1 MLGVKKMDKDKQA
14 KLASKGWKIGT
25 VDEFLELTPAE
36 VTYIEL
42 RLALSENLKQ
52 RRTQKQI
59 TSSDTQLANPSQI
72 EKLETGETSV
82 SLDFLIR
89 SLLTLGVTVKEL
101 AEIMVH
107 SQDFA
112 GNPNV

>member
-1 MLGVKKMDKDKQA
+1 MDKDKQA

-25 VDEFLELTPAE
+25 VNEFLELTPAE
-36 VTYIEL
+36 ATYIEL
-42 RLALSENLKQ
+42 RLALSENLQQ
-52 RRTQKQI
+52 RRTQKQL
-59 TSSDTQLANPSQI
+59 TPSQFAQLLNANPSQI
-72 EKLETGETSV
+72 EKLETGEASV

-89 SLLTLGVTVKEL
+89 SLLTLGATVKEL

>member
-1 MLGVKKMDKDKQA
+1 MDKDKQA

-25 VDEFLELTPAE
+25 VNDFLDLTPAE
-36 VTYIEL
+36 ATYIEL

-52 RRTQKQI
+52 RRTQL
-59 TSSDTQLANPSQI
+59 TSSQFAQLLNANPSQI
-72 EKLETGETSV
+72 EKLETGEASV

-89 SLLTLGVTVKEL
+89 SLLTLGASVKEL

-107 SQDFA
+107 SQCRVD
-112 GNPNV
+112 

>member
-1 MLGVKKMDKDKQA
+1 MDKDKQA

-25 VDEFLELTPAE
+25 VSEFLELTPAE
-36 VTYIEL
+36 ATYIEL

-52 RRTQKQI
+52 RQTQKQL
-59 TSSDTQLANPSQI
+59 TSSHTQLLNANSSQI
-72 EKLETGETSV
+72 EKLETGETEV
-82 SLDFLIR
+82 TLDFLIR

-107 SQDFA
+107 SQNSQNFA
-112 GNPNV
+112 SNSN

>member
-1 MLGVKKMDKDKQA
+1 MDKDKQA

-25 VDEFLELTPAE
+25 VNEFLELTPAE
-36 VTYIEL
+36 ATYIEL

-52 RRTQKQI
+52 RWTQL
-59 TSSDTQLANPSQI
+59 TSSHIQLNANSSQI
-72 EKLETGETSV
+72 EKLETGEVT
-82 SLDFLIR
+82 LDFLIR
-89 SLLTLGVTVKEL
+89 SLLTLGTTVKEL

>member
-1 MLGVKKMDKDKQA
+1 MDKDKQA
-14 KLASKGWKIGT
+14 KLALKGWKIGT
-25 VDEFLELTPAE
+25 VNEFLDLTPAE
-36 VTYIEL
+36 ATYIEL

-52 RRTQKQI
+52 RQTQI
-59 TSSDTQLANPSQI
+59 TSSQFAQLLNANSSQI
-72 EKLETGETSV
+72 EKLETREAEVT
-82 SLDFLIR
+82 LDFLIR
-89 SLLTLGVTVKEL
+89 SLLTLGATVKEL

>member
-1 MLGVKKMDKDKQA
+1 MDKDKQA
-14 KLASKGWKIGT
+14 KLASKGWK
-25 VDEFLELTPAE
+25 TPAE

-42 RLALSENLKQ
+42 RLALSENLQQ
-52 RRTQKQI
+52 RRTQKQL
-59 TSSDTQLANPSQI
+59 TPSQFAQLLNANPSQI
-72 EKLETGETSV
+72 EKLETGEASV

-89 SLLTLGVTVKEL
+89 SLLTLGATVKEL

>member
-1 MLGVKKMDKDKQA
+1 MDKDKQA

-25 VDEFLELTPAE
+25 VNDFLDLTPAE
-36 VTYIEL
+36 ATYIEL

-52 RRTQKQI
+52 RRTQLTLSQFA
-59 TSSDTQLANPSQI
+59 QLLNTNSSQI
-72 EKLETGETSV
+72 EKLETGEAEVT
-82 SLDFLIR
+82 LDFLIR
-89 SLLTLGVTVKEL
+89 SLLTLGTTVKEL

-112 GNPNV
+112 SNPNV

>member
-1 MLGVKKMDKDKQA
+1 MDKDKQA

-25 VDEFLELTPAE
+25 VNEFLDLTPAE
-36 VTYIEL
+36 ATYIEL

-52 RRTQKQI
+52 RQTQKQL
-59 TSSDTQLANPSQI
+59 TSSHTQFANPFQI
-72 EKLETGETSV
+72 EKLETGEAEVT
-82 SLDFLIR
+82 LDFLIR

-107 SQDFA
+107 SQNFA

>member
-1 MLGVKKMDKDKQA
+1 MDKDKQA

-25 VDEFLELTPAE
+25 VNEFLELTPAE
-36 VTYIEL
+36 ATYIEL

-52 RRTQKQI
+52 RRTQL
-59 TSSDTQLANPSQI
+59 TSSHTQLNANYSQI
-72 EKLETGETSV
+72 EKLETGEVT
-82 SLDFLIR
+82 LDFLIR
-89 SLLTLGVTVKEL
+89 SLLTLGTTVKEL
-101 AEIMVH
+101 ADIMVH

>member
-1 MLGVKKMDKDKQA
+1 MDQDKQA

-25 VDEFLELTPAE
+25 VNEFLDLTPAE
-36 VTYIEL
+36 ATYIEL

-52 RRTQKQI
+52 RRTQL
-59 TSSDTQLANPSQI
+59 SSSQFAQLLNANPSQI
-72 EKLETGETSV
+72 EKLETGEASV

-89 SLLTLGVTVKEL
+89 SLLTLGTTVKEL
-101 AEIMVH
+101 ADIMVH

-112 GNPNV
+112 GNPSV

>member
-1 MLGVKKMDKDKQA
+1 MEKDKQA

-25 VDEFLELTPAE
+25 VNEFLELTPAE
-36 VTYIEL
+36 ATYIEL

-52 RRTQKQI
+52 RRI
-59 TSSDTQLANPSQI
+59 QLNFSQI
-72 EKLETGETSV
+72 EKLETGEVT
-82 SLDFLIR
+82 LDFLIR
-89 SLLTLGVTVKEL
+89 ALLTLGTTVKEL

-112 GNPNV
+112 GNPTV